1 MSVTPQRPPG
11 LGPPDGH
18 DTPPWPS
25 GRPLWQQFLIG
36 AVGILVVVGVILIV
50 VRLWAIPALQSRDA
64 EVGVAGEATLAA
76 LQTQQALT
84 PRPTPT
90 VAPMVQPTTA
100 PTVAQTL
107 APTPAPAVAPTGVP
121 TVQPTATVAAVVQPA
136 EITSPAPTAPPLVGD
151 VVEVNGTPVLA
162 VNGTPLPLPTA
173 RPDVAAAVS
182 DAYQRYWS
190 VRADALLRLDPTGL
204 DQIAAGDELAALDKN
219 IEDLRAQGRAVKT
232 DVQHHMSV
240 LTVFEDKALV
250 SDRVRDSS
258 VYVSREDHQPLPGQ
272 VAPSSPD
279 QAPEVTSIYELELVD
294 GTWKVVSSTWKVTNG

>member
-18 DTPPWPS
+18 DTAPWRS

-36 AVGILVVVGVILIV
+36 AVGVLLVVGVILIV
-50 VRLWAIPALQSRDA
+50 VRLWAIPALQSRGA
-64 EVGVAGEATLAA
+64 EVGVAGEATLTA

-100 PTVAQTL
+100 PTVAPTL

-162 VNGTPLPLPTA
+162 VNGTPLPLPTV
-173 RPDVAAAVS
+173 RPDMAAAVL

-204 DQIAAGDELAALDKN
+204 DQIATGDELAALDKN

-240 LTVFEDKALV
+240 LTAFDDKALV
-250 SDRVRDSS
+250 SDRIRDSS
-258 VYVSREDHQPLPGQ
+258 VYVSPEDNQPLPGE

-279 QAPEVTSIYELELVD
+279 EAPEVTSVYELELVD